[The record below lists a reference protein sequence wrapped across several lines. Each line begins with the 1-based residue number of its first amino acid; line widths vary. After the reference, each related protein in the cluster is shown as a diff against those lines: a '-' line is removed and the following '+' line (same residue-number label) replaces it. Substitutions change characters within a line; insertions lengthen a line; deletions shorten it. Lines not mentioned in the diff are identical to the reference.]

1 MSAQGRT
8 PAASPG
14 ADRAQVAAGAGG
26 DNESVIQRLAQIAAY
41 ARPYRLRIAAGVAL
55 VLAATA
61 VSLIFPLGIAAVV
74 DTAASGAGSGASKLH
89 WFALALLVLFTLRA
103 GASAVGSYLLDSTGE
118 RLVLDLRKRLFAH
131 LLRLD
136 LDFFHRQKVGDLSS
150 RLNLDTAAIRSAVT
164 DTAVSLL
171 NQAALLVG
179 STVMMAMLNWRL
191 TLLLLLLAPTSTALS
206 RRFGEAL
213 QASAKRVQNDR
224 AQASAI
230 AHESI
235 SGIAVVKA
243 LSRPAHEADRYGRS
257 LDVLLGQALRS
268 IEIGVWFRACINLLA
283 SLSTVA
289 IFWYG
294 GVQLLAGE
302 ISAGQLVA
310 FLFYTQNMTQAF
322 SGFAQLYSGLSQ
334 SAGAS
339 SRVFE
344 LMSLTPSIQPSPS
357 PRVPAAPQG
366 HVRFERVGFWH
377 LPGQPILRDFDLSVA
392 GGEIVVL
399 AGESGCGKTTAVHL
413 LPRLFDPCRG
423 RVLIDGVDLRE
434 LPLEWLRN
442 QVCLVSQDVF
452 LFGGTI
458 RENIRYGR
466 LEASDAEVE
475 QAAHAAAAHEFVAS
489 LAQGYDTEIGERGV
503 MLSGGQRQRIA
514 LARAFLR
521 GPRILIL
528 DEATS
533 GIDSST
539 EERIHQTVYEWC
551 KHQGATALIVAHRS
565 SAMRF
570 ADRIVMVRNGRAAD
584 PQAAEAQAAQA
595 ASRED
600 DLLPIA

>member
-1 MSAQGRT
+1 
-8 PAASPG
+8 
-14 ADRAQVAAGAGG
+14 
-26 DNESVIQRLAQIAAY
+26 
-41 ARPYRLRIAAGVAL
+41 
-55 VLAATA
+55 
-61 VSLIFPLGIAAVV
+61 
-74 DTAASGAGSGASKLH
+74 
-89 WFALALLVLFTLRA
+89 
-103 GASAVGSYLLDSTGE
+103 
-118 RLVLDLRKRLFAH
+118 
-131 LLRLD
+131 
-136 LDFFHRQKVGDLSS
+136 
-150 RLNLDTAAIRSAVT
+150 
-164 DTAVSLL
+164 
-171 NQAALLVG
+171 
-179 STVMMAMLNWRL
+179 
-191 TLLLLLLAPTSTALS
+191 
-206 RRFGEAL
+206 
-213 QASAKRVQNDR
+213 
-224 AQASAI
+224 
-230 AHESI
+230 
-235 SGIAVVKA
+235 
-243 LSRPAHEADRYGRS
+243 
-257 LDVLLGQALRS
+257 
-268 IEIGVWFRACINLLA
+268 
-283 SLSTVA
+283 
-289 IFWYG
+289 
-294 GVQLLAGE
+294 
-302 ISAGQLVA
+302 
-310 FLFYTQNMTQAF
+310 MTQAF

-344 LMSLTPSIQPSPS
+344 LMSLTPSIQSSPS
-357 PRVPAAPQG
+357 PRVPASPQG

-413 LPRLFDPCRG
+413 LPRLFDPCQG

-434 LPLEWLRN
+434 LPLEWLRS

-475 QAAHAAAAHEFVAS
+475 QAARAAAAHEFVAS

-584 PQAAEAQAAQA
+584 PQAGEAQAAQA
-595 ASRED
+595 ASREEAP
-600 DLLPIA
+600 LPTA